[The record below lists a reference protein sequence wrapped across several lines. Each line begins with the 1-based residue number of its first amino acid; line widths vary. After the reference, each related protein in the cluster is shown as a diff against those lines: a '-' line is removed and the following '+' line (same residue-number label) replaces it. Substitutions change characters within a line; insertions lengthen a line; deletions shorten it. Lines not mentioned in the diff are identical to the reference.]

1 MARDRNE
8 PLKGAKLAA
17 KARAIFADL
26 KPKTEEQKDRES
38 RKAVETSARKRYPA
52 PEPTPSP
59 APKKKAAKVAAP
71 KKAAPPARTEGLWD
85 KFDAPKKPAPV
96 MAEPTGKPMVAL
108 NEPGPVVAAPKPKA
122 AKAKA
127 DYGITIT
134 DPRQQRRPNLDV
146 HTTKP
151 KPRKTFG
158 ITKKGK

>member
-1 MARDRNE
+1 MARSRNE

-17 KARAIFADL
+17 KARSIFADL
-26 KPKTEEQKDRES
+26 RPKAEEQKDRES

-52 PEPTPSP
+52 PEAKAPAP
-59 APKKKAAKVAAP
+59 APKKKAPARAAAP
-71 KKAAPPARTEGLWD
+71 KKPASPVEREEGLWD
-85 KFDAPKKPAPV
+85 KFDKPK
-96 MAEPTGKPMVAL
+96 MGKPMVSL
-108 NEPGPVVAAPKPKA
+108 DEPEVVISAPKPKA